1 MRRLTTYKILTV
13 FLVCATSIVTAQRN
27 NFITT
32 ATEKQSQDYYELL
45 KLGYSNQEIFEDLGN
60 VNFLTQNYK
69 SAVFW
74 YEKLTP
80 ELRGK
85 EIQKRYDASIAHLK
99 NNKTNQKTKKNA
111 WFAAVKKDYLRDN
124 QKGIVNAEAMTSLKK
139 TIHKIHVA
147 NQSFSDAYEP
157 KITITKD
164 GGTAYFSKAVY
175 KKPLYGLFSKKE
187 LIHEIYRAEN
197 INGNWQNIEKVI
209 VCPEHFSA
217 KHPTVSNDGRKLYF
231 ASNMPGT
238 FGSYDIFVAEIK
250 ADGKF
255 GVAKNL
261 GTKVNTNKDDLYP
274 NLHNDTLLFFASE
287 GHEGYGGLDLYAS
300 QIDRNSLTKSFNLGQ
315 KINSRFDEYSIQL
328 APTDKMGY
336 VATNRGMNGNTQEF
350 AVSYAK
356 QYDNT
361 RVAKNEERL
370 LKMLRDKSQIEYS
383 NTTFEDE
390 K

>member
-99 NNKTNQKTKKNA
+99 NNKTNQKTEKNA

-147 NQSFSDAYEP
+147 NQSFSDAYE
-157 KITITKD
+157 
-164 GGTAYFSKAVY
+164 
-175 KKPLYGLFSKKE
+175 
-187 LIHEIYRAEN
+187 
-197 INGNWQNIEKVI
+197 
-209 VCPEHFSA
+209 PEHFSA